1 MDTRRLPNRENDGT
15 YRTRVA
21 NLLQSAKF
29 LAGELVGS
37 GDGHLANMVAQ
48 FKLATAEFKFRKL
61 EQIAKGRAA
70 FVLYVAICN
79 GR

>member
-1 MDTRRLPNRENDGT
+1 MVLIGRASPICFRARNSWSVSSLGRMM
-15 YRTRVA
+15 
-21 NLLQSAKF
+21 
-29 LAGELVGS
+29 
-37 GDGHLANMVAQ
+37 GHLANMVAQ